1 MPQLFD
7 QLRDFLSEVENEKRA
22 SVKKRAEANTET
34 TAQGGPTSHPSKDKD
49 DGTTPATDGTRSKE
63 NTGDVKKMI
72 PTGGVDAASDDAA
85 SQEDQQYDV
94 GISSTSTGEDP
105 SNEDNYKS
113 DKEDPGTSHP
123 AKTTDGEKYSSLH
136 FGQLR
141 KLAAHKANDILSDI
155 VKRAEEEC
163 EEDEYEDK
171 EESKKK
177 MTKDEEGESS
187 DQEEVEEMAKEEA
200 KEAGYIDSKGRLTS
214 MGKVAA
220 AAGEAAATLTE
231 AQHHELVKHAQ
242 ASVASSIE
250 HTIADGLEKA
260 AMVGAYL
267 QSFYKAAAEGE
278 AAGGEGGDQSPA
290 EMPQEGSGMEMD
302 PSMLSQMAG
311 EESAPQGAPEEGQQ
325 QEGDAIQ
332 ELLMALQEQGIEPE
346 QLLQMIQSGEL
357 GGAGGAPPMDPAM
370 AGGAPMMDPSM
381 MGGAPEAAPKMASYR
396 QNQETLGLVKLVKK
410 ASLVKNAQIRAGKFR
425 VTEAKTAQQRVL
437 RDQIKACVRDIIG

>member
-1 MPQLFD
+1 MAQLFD

-22 SVKKRAEANTET
+22 SVRKRAEANTET
-34 TAQGGPTSHPSKDKD
+34 TAQGGPTSHPSKDED
-49 DGTTPATDGTRSKE
+49 DGTTPATDGARSKE

-72 PTGGVDAASDDAA
+72 PTGGVDAASDDTP

-94 GISSTSTGEDP
+94 GIGSTSTGEDP

-113 DKEDPGTSHP
+113 EKEDPGTTHP
-123 AKTTDGEKYSSLH
+123 ATTDGEKYSSLH

-141 KLAAHKANDILSDI
+141 KLAAYKANDILSDI

-177 MTKDEEGESS
+177 NDDNEDSES

-200 KEAGYIDSKGRLTS
+200 KEAGYIDSRGRLTS

-220 AAGEAAATLTE
+220 AAGEAAATLTND
-231 AQHHELVKHAQ
+231 QNHELVKQAQ
-242 ASVASSIE
+242 ASVAGSIE

-278 AAGGEGGDQSPA
+278 AAGGEGDSQPQGEA
-290 EMPQEGSGMEMD
+290 PQEGSGMEMD

-311 EESAPQGAPEEGQQ
+311 EESAPQGAPPEGQQ

-346 QLLQMIQSGEL
+346 QLLQMIQSGAL
-357 GGAGGAPPMDPAM
+357 GGAGGEGGEGGGGAPPMDPSM
-370 AGGAPMMDPSM
+370 AGGAP
-381 MGGAPEAAPKMASYR
+381 PKMASYR
-396 QNQETLGLVKLVKK
+396 RNQETVELVKLVKR
-410 ASLVKNAQIRAGKFR
+410 ASAVKNAQIRSGRFR
-425 VTEAKTAQQRVL
+425 VTGAKTAQQRVL

>member
-1 MPQLFD
+1 MAQLFD

-22 SVKKRAEANTET
+22 SVRKRAEANTET
-34 TAQGGPTSHPSKDKD
+34 TAQGGPTSHPSKNED
-49 DGTTPATDGTRSKE
+49 DGTTPATDGARSKE

-72 PTGGVDAASDDAA
+72 PTGGVDAASDDTP

-94 GISSTSTGEDP
+94 GIGSTSTGEDP

-113 DKEDPGTSHP
+113 EKEDPGTTHP
-123 AKTTDGEKYSSLH
+123 ATTDGEKYSSLH

-141 KLAAHKANDILSDI
+141 KLAAYKANDILSDI

-177 MTKDEEGESS
+177 DDDNEDSES

-200 KEAGYIDSKGRLTS
+200 KEAGYIDSRGRLTS

-220 AAGEAAATLTE
+220 AAGEAAATLTND
-231 AQHHELVKHAQ
+231 QNHELVKQAQ
-242 ASVASSIE
+242 ASVAGSIE

-278 AAGGEGGDQSPA
+278 AAGGEGDSQ
-290 EMPQEGSGMEMD
+290 PQGEAPQDGSGMEMD

-311 EESAPQGAPEEGQQ
+311 EESAPQGGPPEGQQ

-346 QLLQMIQSGEL
+346 QLLQMIQSGAL
-357 GGAGGAPPMDPAM
+357 GGAGGE
-370 AGGAPMMDPSM
+370 GGAPPMDPSM
-381 MGGAPEAAPKMASYR
+381 MGGAPPMDPSMMGGAPPKMASYR
-396 QNQETLGLVKLVKK
+396 RNQETVELVKLVKR
-410 ASLVKNAQIRAGKFR
+410 ASAVKNAQIRSGRFR
-425 VTEAKTAQQRVL
+425 VTGAKTAQQRVL

>member
-1 MPQLFD
+1 MAQLFD

-22 SVKKRAEANTET
+22 SVRKRAEANTET
-34 TAQGGPTSHPSKDKD
+34 TAQGGPTSHPSKDED
-49 DGTTPATDGTRSKE
+49 DGTTPATDGARSKE

-72 PTGGVDAASDDAA
+72 PTGGVDAASDDTP

-94 GISSTSTGEDP
+94 GIGSTSTGEDP

-113 DKEDPGTSHP
+113 EKEDPGTTHP
-123 AKTTDGEKYSSLH
+123 ATTDGEKYSSLH

-141 KLAAHKANDILSDI
+141 KLAAYKANDILSDI

-163 EEDEYEDK
+163 EEDEDE

-177 MTKDEEGESS
+177 NDDNGDSES

-200 KEAGYIDSKGRLTS
+200 KEAGYIDSRGRLTS

-220 AAGEAAATLTE
+220 AAGEAAATLTND
-231 AQHHELVKHAQ
+231 QNHELVKQAQ
-242 ASVASSIE
+242 ASVAGSIE

-278 AAGGEGGDQSPA
+278 AAGGEGDSQPQGEA
-290 EMPQEGSGMEMD
+290 PQEGSGMEMD

-311 EESAPQGAPEEGQQ
+311 EESAPQGGPPEGQQ

-346 QLLQMIQSGEL
+346 QLLHMIQSGAL
-357 GGAGGAPPMDPAM
+357 GGAGGE
-370 AGGAPMMDPSM
+370 GGAPPMDPSM
-381 MGGAPEAAPKMASYR
+381 MGGAPPKTASYR
-396 QNQETLGLVKLVKK
+396 HNQETVELVKLVKR
-410 ASLVKNAQIRAGKFR
+410 ASAVKNAQIRSGRFR
-425 VTEAKTAQQRVL
+425 VTGAKTAQQRVL